1 LLSLYEF
8 YNFTFS
14 LIESN
19 CNLCLFIVAINNRYK
34 IRKNIASGSVDIN
47 IATAVR
53 FKFAACLGGGVQLRK
68 FYTCVKGLVLF
79 AISHHENQWVFH
91 AV

>member
-1 LLSLYEF
+1 M
-8 YNFTFS
+8 
-14 LIESN
+14 
-19 CNLCLFIVAINNRYK
+19 
-34 IRKNIASGSVDIN
+34 ASGSVDIN

-53 FKFAACLGGGVQLRK
+53 FKFAACLGGGVELRK